1 MTRARRECDTILPC
15 FQIAAVTSTALIEV
29 SQLRVGMFIQLDM
42 SWVKH
47 PFPSN
52 SFRIMSAAQIDT
64 LRDLG
69 LKSVRYVPG
78 KSVLQR
84 EPSVGGALRSDQ
96 TAVEPSEAE
105 AEVIAGEIPALADGD
120 GLAAA
125 KDRELRLLAQ
135 HRVLAHCEQRFSAAL
150 VAYRQLARA
159 AELDAA
165 QASATS
171 VALVTDCIA
180 QLLPHPE
187 IAIHLLS
194 EAAGERNAL
203 HSVNVMVLCLLM
215 GKAQGMDAAALQQLG
230 LAALLH
236 DLGKLNLPTYLAQPA
251 PHWSK
256 RDREIFESHVGVSVV
271 LAERMQLSSAVLTAI
286 AQHHEMAD
294 GTGFPLH
301 LLGEDMAAAGKIL
314 ALVNRYDNLC
324 NPPISADALTPH
336 EALSVIFAQFQLQF
350 DLLILN
356 SFIRMLG
363 VYPPG
368 SFVQLLDDSYALVVS
383 VNASRPLCPGVI
395 VYQPHVPRQ
404 QALVL
409 QLESAPAQGI
419 RRSLRPAQM
428 PREALA
434 YLSPR
439 QRISYFF
446 APVSDAS
453 SVQERP

>member
-1 MTRARRECDTILPC
+1 MTRT
-15 FQIAAVTSTALIEV
+15 VLIEV
-29 SQLRVGMFIQLDM
+29 SQLRVGMFVQLDM
-42 SWVKH
+42 GWVQH

-52 SFRIMSAAQIDT
+52 GFRLVSLAQIDT

-69 LKSVRYVPG
+69 LASVRYVPS
-78 KSVLQR
+78 KSVL
-84 EPSVGGALRSDQ
+84 PSGS
-96 TAVEPSEAE
+96 
-105 AEVIAGEIPALADGD
+105 IAGGRQLSDATAMELVDTEAATAAIAAVSGNERDD
-120 GLAAA
+120 DDAAA
-125 KDRELRLLAQ
+125 ANDRDLLLLAQ
-135 HRVLAHCEQRFSAAL
+135 HRVFASCEQRFSAAL
-150 VAYRQLARA
+150 GVYRQLAQA
-159 AELDAA
+159 AEVDTAY
-165 QASATS
+165 ASATS
-171 VALVTDCIA
+171 VALVNDCVD
-180 QLLPHPE
+180 QLLSHPE
-187 IAIHLLS
+187 IAIHLLL
-194 EAAGERNAL
+194 EGTGERSAL
-203 HSVNVMVLCLLM
+203 HPVNVMVLCLLL
-215 GKAQGMDAAALQQLG
+215 GKVQGMDTARLQQLG

-251 PHWSK
+251 LHWSK
-256 RDREIFESHVGVSVV
+256 GDQERFEGHVGASVA
-271 LAERMQLSSAVLTAI
+271 LAERMQLPSTVLTAI

-336 EALSVIFAQFQLQF
+336 EALAVLFAQFQAHF
-350 DLLILN
+350 DPLILG

-383 VNASRPLCPGVI
+383 VNTSRPLCPGVI
-395 VYQPHVPRQ
+395 VYQPYVPRQ

-409 QLESAPAQGI
+409 QLENAPAQAI
-419 RRSLRPAQM
+419 RRSLRPAQL

-439 QRISYFF
+439 QRICYFF
-446 APVSDAS
+446 ASALDMACVP
-453 SVQERP
+453 ECL

>member
-1 MTRARRECDTILPC
+1 MPC
-15 FQIAAVTSTALIEV
+15 FQLAAVTSTVLIEV

-52 SFRIMSAAQIDT
+52 SFRLTSAAQIDT

-69 LKSVRYVPG
+69 LSSVRYAPS
-78 KSVLQR
+78 KSVLQ
-84 EPSVGGALRSDQ
+84 SGLIAGGELLSGQ
-96 TAVEPSEAE
+96 VAVEPVEAE
-105 AEVIAGEIPALADGD
+105 AAVIAAAIAAVADGD

-125 KDRELRLLAQ
+125 KGRELLLSAQ
-135 HRVLAHCEQRFSAAL
+135 HRVFNHCEQRFSAAL
-150 VAYRQLARA
+150 GAYRQLAQA

-187 IAIHLLS
+187 VAIHLLL
-194 EAAGERNAL
+194 EGAGERNAL
-203 HSVNVMVLCLLM
+203 HSVNVMVLCLLL
-215 GKAQGMDAAALQQLG
+215 GKVQGMDAAALQQLG

-251 PHWSK
+251 PQWTK
-256 RDREIFESHVGVSVV
+256 RDRERFEGHVGASVA

-324 NPPISADALTPH
+324 NPAIGADALTPH
-336 EALSVIFAQFQLQF
+336 EALSVIFAQFQVHF
-350 DLLILN
+350 DPLVLN

-368 SFVQLLDDSYALVVS
+368 SFVQLLDDSYALVMS
-383 VNASRPLCPGVI
+383 VNASRPLSPGVI
-395 VYQPHVPRQ
+395 VYLPHVPRQ

-409 QLESAPAQGI
+409 QLESAPAQRI
-419 RRSLRPAQM
+419 RRSLRPAQL

-446 APVSDAS
+446 ARASDAS
-453 SVQERP
+453 SGQEHP

>member
-1 MTRARRECDTILPC
+1 
-15 FQIAAVTSTALIEV
+15 
-29 SQLRVGMFIQLDM
+29 MFIQLDM

-52 SFRIMSAAQIDT
+52 SFRLTSAAQIDT

-69 LKSVRYVPG
+69 LKSVRYVPS
-78 KSVLQR
+78 KSVLQSGLIAGD
-84 EPSVGGALRSDQ
+84 ELLSNQA
-96 TAVEPSEAE
+96 AVEPVAAE
-105 AEVIAGEIPALADGD
+105 AAVIAAAIPAIADGD

-125 KDRELRLLAQ
+125 KDRELLLLAQ
-135 HRVLAHCEQRFSAAL
+135 HLVLAHCEQRFSAAIGS
-150 VAYRQLARA
+150 YRQLAQA

-171 VALVTDCIA
+171 VTLVTDCIA

-187 IAIHLLS
+187 VAIHLLL
-194 EAAGERNAL
+194 EGAGERNAL

-215 GKAQGMDAAALQQLG
+215 GKVQGMDAAALQQLG

-251 PHWSK
+251 PHWTK
-256 RDREIFESHVGVSVV
+256 RDRERFEGHVGASVV

-286 AQHHEMAD
+286 AQHHERAD

-301 LLGEDMAAAGKIL
+301 LLGEDMAAAGKVL

-336 EALSVIFAQFQLQF
+336 EALSVIFAQFQAHF
-350 DLLILN
+350 DPVVLN

-383 VNASRPLCPGVI
+383 VNASRPLRPGVI

-409 QLESAPAQGI
+409 QLESVPAQGI
-419 RRSLRPAQM
+419 RRSLRPAQL

-446 APVSDAS
+446 APASNAS
-453 SVQERP
+453 SVPERP

>member
-1 MTRARRECDTILPC
+1 MQKWNTALPC
-15 FQIAAVTSTALIEV
+15 IQVATVTSTVLIEV
-29 SQLRVGMFIQLDM
+29 SQLRVGMFVQLDM
-42 SWVKH
+42 SWVRH
-47 PFPSN
+47 PFPAN
-52 SFRIMSAAQIDT
+52 GFRLTSLAQIDA

-69 LKSVRYVPG
+69 LVSVRYVPA
-78 KSVLQR
+78 KSVLQSGTIAGSR
-84 EPSVGGALRSDQ
+84 QLSDQ
-96 TAVEPSEAE
+96 IAVEAEPAE
-105 AEVIAGEIPALADGD
+105 AEIAIAAIPAVSGDGD
-120 GLAAA
+120 GAAA
-125 KDRELRLLAQ
+125 ARDRDFLLLAQ
-135 HRVLAHCEQRFSAAL
+135 HRILASCERRFSAAL
-150 VAYRQLARA
+150 GAYRQLAQA
-159 AELDAA
+159 VEVDAA
-165 QASATS
+165 YASATS
-171 VALVTDCIA
+171 VALVADCIA

-187 IAIHLLS
+187 IAIHLLL
-194 EAAGERNAL
+194 EGTGERSAL
-203 HSVNVMVLCLLM
+203 HPVNVMVLCLLL
-215 GKAQGMDAAALQQLG
+215 GKVQGMDAAKLQQLG

-236 DLGKLNLPTYLAQPA
+236 DLGKLNLPIYLAQPA
-251 PHWSK
+251 PHWSQG
-256 RDREIFESHVGVSVV
+256 DRERFEGHVGASVA
-271 LAERMQLSSAVLTAI
+271 LAERMQLPSAVLTAI

-301 LLGEDMAAAGKIL
+301 LLGEDMAVAGKIL

-336 EALSVIFAQFQLQF
+336 EALSVIFAQFQAHF
-350 DLLILN
+350 DPTVLN

-395 VYQPHVPRQ
+395 IYQPHVPRQ

-409 QLESAPAQGI
+409 QLENAPAQAI

-428 PREALA
+428 PRDALA

-446 APVSDAS
+446 ARVSDTS
-453 SVQERP
+453 SIQEHP

>member
-1 MTRARRECDTILPC
+1 MTSS
-15 FQIAAVTSTALIEV
+15 VLIEV

-42 SWVKH
+42 GWVKH

-52 SFRIMSAAQIDT
+52 RFQLTSAAQIDK

-69 LKSVRYVPG
+69 LKSVHYVPA
-78 KSVLQR
+78 KSVLQTESTAGSESR
-84 EPSVGGALRSDQ
+84 PDQ
-96 TAVEPSEAE
+96 AVVESAETQSEVMAK
-105 AEVIAGEIPALADGD
+105 AIPADAGDDRLAS
-120 GLAAA
+120 A

-135 HRVLAHCEQRFSAAL
+135 HRVFAHCEQRFSAAL
-150 VAYRQLARA
+150 VSYRQLAQS
-159 AELDAA
+159 AEVDAA
-165 QASATS
+165 HASATS
-171 VALVTDCIA
+171 VALVTDCMA
-180 QLLPHPE
+180 QLLSHPE
-187 IAIHLLS
+187 IAIHLLL
-194 EAAGERNAL
+194 EGAGERNAL
-203 HSVNVMVLCLLM
+203 HSVNVMVLCLLL
-215 GKAQGMDAAALQQLG
+215 GKVQGMDAASLQVLG

-251 PHWSK
+251 PHWSEG
-256 RDREIFESHVGVSVV
+256 DRERYEGHVGASVV
-271 LAERMQLSSAVLTAI
+271 LAERMQLPSAVLTAI

-336 EALSVIFAQFQLQF
+336 EALSVIFAQFKAHF
-350 DLLILN
+350 DPPVLN

-368 SFVQLLDDSYALVVS
+368 SFVQLLDDRYALVVT

-395 VYQPHVPRQ
+395 VYQSHVPRQ

-409 QLESAPAQGI
+409 QLENVPALRI
-419 RRSLRPAQM
+419 RRSLRPAQL

-446 APVSDAS
+446 ARASDTS
-453 SVQERP
+453 SIQEHP